1 MKHGYCLQRHSSYLC
16 EGRHV
21 SGAGPDNYHLCH
33 QRLCLFVASTK
44 LSVAT
49 LFCFGVAL
57 LHSSIGKPSGV
68 ISFLSHFCPWKLF
81 FYHMFLFYL
90 YLFFTIVSPDSSPT
104 RVVNPS
110 ETSVDSAKWY
120 CGTKTSHCFRFSA
133 VMTTF
138 CDVYQVEQNTR
149 GLDTELAKQRCW
161 SHDGQ
166 VKVTP
171 IIPFFAIAFNFLL
184 PIFH

>member
-1 MKHGYCLQRHSSYLC
+1 MKT
-16 EGRHV
+16 V
-21 SGAGPDNYHLCH
+21 
-33 QRLCLFVASTK
+33 FFTAS
-44 LSVAT
+44 
-49 LFCFGVAL
+49 F
-57 LHSSIGKPSGV
+57 
-68 ISFLSHFCPWKLF
+68 SFF
-81 FYHMFLFYL
+81 L

-161 SHDGQ
+161 SHDGE

-171 IIPFFAIAFNFLL
+171 VFVFFAIAFNFLL
-184 PIFH
+184 PIFLQFLCLIVWSLPMSPNIILHTYYLLAITDSMAVKAKSRWIFGATVQRRMSLIPQCQDIKG